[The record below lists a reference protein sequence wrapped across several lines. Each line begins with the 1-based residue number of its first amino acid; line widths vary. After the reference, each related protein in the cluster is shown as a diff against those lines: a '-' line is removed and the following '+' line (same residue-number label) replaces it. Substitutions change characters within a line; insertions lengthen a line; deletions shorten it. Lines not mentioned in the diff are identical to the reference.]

1 MLILPPIFPSEI
13 VYMSAVLDVVSFL
26 SFWLDALAWSQTA
39 LMLPDQKI
47 QVRRLTDA
55 MKDWC
60 GTPLTLE
67 DTEKVTLNIN
77 LLLLQQEE

>member
-13 VYMSAVLDVVSFL
+13 VYMSAVLEVVTFL

-67 DTEKVTLNIN
+67 DTEKIIKTGFSS
-77 LLLLQQEE
+77 

>member
-13 VYMSAVLDVVSFL
+13 VYMSAVLEVVTFL

-60 GTPLTLE
+60 ETPLSLE